1 MFDKI
6 TITYDIKEC
15 NRETN
20 ICSNELTELYAKFR
34 KYRKKGSDISRKTKI
49 SFVKGNGY
57 DKIKTKAF
65 QKEEK

>member
-1 MFDKI
+1 MFGKI

-34 KYRKKGSDISRKTKI
+34 KYREKGSDISRKNKNI
-49 SFVKGNGY
+49 VCKL
-57 DKIKTKAF
+57 
-65 QKEEK
+65 